1 MSNSVFQSVIVQ
13 LRDITDRSFG
23 VIDTEGCVVSCTD
36 MSILGERWTDAAL
49 KVANAADSI
58 VTFGQRSFKAILG
71 NSNVLEYAV
80 FCSGDDETARSFC
93 QMAYIALNDAKTFYE
108 EKHDRG
114 TFVKNIIMDNILPGD
129 IYIRAKEL
137 HFTTDVSRAVLLV
150 RQVNVTD
157 IAVLELIQNMFPD
170 RQHDFVLSVSESDIV
185 VIKEMVPD
193 ETSEDVCAL
202 AETIER
208 AVQTELHVQT
218 VIGIGTAANH
228 LRELADRYK
237 EAQVA
242 IEVGK
247 VFENEKP
254 VIHYDNLGIGRIIY
268 QLPTTLCEMFLS
280 EAFKKNPIEALDE
293 DTLDTINRFFENNL
307 NVSETAR
314 KLYVHRNTL
323 VYRLEKVKK
332 ITGLDLREFEDAILF
347 KVAVMVK
354 KYLDSQNTAKF

>member
-1 MSNSVFQSVIVQ
+1 MSSRVFQSVIVQ
-13 LRDITDRSFG
+13 MKEATDRVIG
-23 VIDTEGCVVSCTD
+23 VID
-36 MSILGERWTDAAL
+36 
-49 KVANAADSI
+49 ADSNVI
-58 VTFGQRSFKAILG
+58 SCSDTSLIGEKWPEAVIKLNSAPDSVVVVDKKTFKPLVSWSAYFD
-71 NSNVLEYAV
+71 YAV
-80 FCSGDDETARSFC
+80 FAEGDDEIARSLC
-93 QMAYIALNDAKTFYE
+93 VMAYVALNGAKTYYE
-108 EKHDRG
+108 EKHDKG
-114 TFVKNIIMDNILPGD
+114 TFVKNIITDNILPGD
-129 IYIRAKEL
+129 VYIRAKEL
-137 HFTTDVSRAVLLV
+137 HFVTDVPRAVFLI
-150 RQVNVTD
+150 RQVGRADVASVD
-157 IAVLELIQNMFPD
+157 VVAGMFPD
-170 RQHDFVLSVSESDIV
+170 RQQDFVLSINETDIAV
-185 VIKEMVPD
+185 VKQIQPNTERDELIKI
-193 ETSEDVCAL
+193 AQ
-202 AETIER
+202 TIE
-208 AVQTELHVQT
+208 QTLHTELFIKT
-218 VIGIGTAANH
+218 VIGIGTTAYH

-354 KYLDSQNTAKF
+354 QYLDSQNTAKF